1 MTPPTQTFSR
11 PFNISE
17 PYLFT
22 SETHQISTIL
32 SKIFKMDLKLVDY
45 SESSGSSGGE
55 NQPETKCQKIAVI
68 QPVQHHEP
76 EPEPEV
82 NPQQSP
88 FPHPTEAEPEP
99 DFSITDLPTELD
111 YPEPKVIGLSSD
123 SDTVSFLTDTTV
135 GK

>member
-1 MTPPTQTFSR
+1 
-11 PFNISE
+11 
-17 PYLFT
+17 
-22 SETHQISTIL
+22 
-32 SKIFKMDLKLVDY
+32 MDLKLVDY

-55 NQPETKCQKIAVI
+55 DQQETKLKKIAII

-82 NPQQSP
+82 TQEES
-88 FPHPTEAEPEP
+88 HPTEPEVTQEESHPTEPEP
-99 DFSITDLPTELD
+99 DFSITDVPLELD
-111 YPEPKVIGLSSD
+111 YPEPEVIVLSSD

>member
-1 MTPPTQTFSR
+1 
-11 PFNISE
+11 
-17 PYLFT
+17 
-22 SETHQISTIL
+22 
-32 SKIFKMDLKLVDY
+32 MDLKLVDY

-55 NQPETKCQKIAVI
+55 DQQETKLKKIAII

-82 NPQQSP
+82 TQEES
-88 FPHPTEAEPEP
+88 HPTEPEVTQEESHPTEPEPEP
-99 DFSITDLPTELD
+99 DFSITDVPLELD
-111 YPEPKVIGLSSD
+111 YPEPEVIVLSSD

>member
-1 MTPPTQTFSR
+1 
-11 PFNISE
+11 
-17 PYLFT
+17 
-22 SETHQISTIL
+22 
-32 SKIFKMDLKLVDY
+32 MDLKLVDY

-55 NQPETKCQKIAVI
+55 NQQETKLKKIANI

-82 NPQQSP
+82 TQEES
-88 FPHPTEAEPEP
+88 HPTEPEP
-99 DFSITDLPTELD
+99 DFSITDVPLELD
-111 YPEPKVIGLSSD
+111 YPEPEVIVLSSD

>member
-1 MTPPTQTFSR
+1 
-11 PFNISE
+11 
-17 PYLFT
+17 
-22 SETHQISTIL
+22 
-32 SKIFKMDLKLVDY
+32 MDLKLVDY

-55 NQPETKCQKIAVI
+55 DQQETKLKKIAII

-82 NPQQSP
+82 TQQES
-88 FPHPTEAEPEP
+88 HPTEPEPEP
-99 DFSITDLPTELD
+99 DFSITDVPLELD
-111 YPEPKVIGLSSD
+111 YPEPEVIVLSSD